1 MRRTFRELGFWSPT
15 LGGDSV
21 RLSMWD
27 ARGSEYWTII
37 PRILGRS
44 YREARTAALEMIQKA
59 IDGGASREKCA
70 PRIAMSADVVGWLC
84 LAAICVLMAWN
95 DGGW

>member
-1 MRRTFRELGFWSPT
+1 
-15 LGGDSV
+15 V
-21 RLSMWD
+21 D

-59 IDGGASREKCA
+59 IDAGRE
-70 PRIAMSADVVGWLC
+70 PGEVHTEDSDER
-84 LAAICVLMAWN
+84 
-95 DGGW
+95 